1 MINSKMHNSTIE
13 LPQSPAVTS
22 APIAENRMLPGRA
35 VSLKRFISFSGGVE
49 STTMCVLFGKGATA
63 IWCDTGAEHD
73 LMYQRIDEVEK
84 ELKIIHSGDFELVRV
99 KSEKHIGLEQYAN
112 KRKFMPSGQARYCTR
127 LFKIEP
133 IDSYLETQ
141 GECELM
147 IGFNSDEEGRTGNL
161 ELKANVHYTYPLI
174 EAGLTRSDCEE
185 TLKLHGLHPNFP
197 VYMLRGGCRMC
208 FFKSEKEYRAMY
220 HLNRIEFE
228 KMVAFEEGMQDAR
241 IKFYSI
247 MGNGKSLRQLGIEC
261 ASEKLMFSEIEK
273 LYKSL
278 KKETSCGAFCHR

>member
-1 MINSKMHNSTIE
+1 MGCRGFGNIINFKCYTF
-13 LPQSPAVTS
+13 
-22 APIAENRMLPGRA
+22 AEMNI
-35 VSLKRFISFSGGVE
+35 KRFISFSGGVE
-49 STTMCVLFGKGATA
+49 STTMCLLYGKGATA

-84 ELKIIHSGDFELVRV
+84 ELKIIHGGEFELVRV
-99 KSEKHIGLEQYAN
+99 RSEKHKGLEQYAN
-112 KRKFMPSGQARYCTR
+112 QRKFMPSGQARYCTR

-133 IDSYLETQ
+133 IDDFLAKQ

-147 IGFNSDEEGRTGNL
+147 IGFNVDEDGRTGNL
-161 ELKANVHYTYPLI
+161 ELKSNVKYTYPLI
-174 EAGLTRSDCEE
+174 EDGLTRQDCEE

-220 HLNRIEFE
+220 HLNRIEFD
-228 KMVAFEEGMQDAR
+228 KMIAFEEGMQDKR

-247 MGNGKSLRQLGIEC
+247 MGNGKSLRQLGNEC
-261 ASEKLMFSEIEK
+261 AAEKLMFNEIET

>member
-1 MINSKMHNSTIE
+1 MIEKQKIIADSSACIAASTL
-13 LPQSPAVTS
+13 LP
-22 APIAENRMLPGRA
+22 
-35 VSLKRFISFSGGVE
+35 VSTVGLKRFISFSGGVE

-84 ELKIIHSGDFELVRV
+84 ELKIIHDGEFELVRV

-133 IDSYLETQ
+133 IDDYLSKQ

-147 IGFNSDEEGRTGNL
+147 IGFNADEEGRTGNL
-161 ELKANVHYTYPLI
+161 ELKSNVKYTYPLI
-174 EAGLTRSDCEE
+174 EFGLTRWECEE

-228 KMVAFEEGMQDAR
+228 KIIAFEEGMQDTR

-247 MGNGKSLRQLGIEC
+247 MGNGKSLRQLGNEC
-261 ASEKLMFSEIEK
+261 ATEKLMFSEIET